1 MIVFGLSGSHSDRVC
16 VEGYWGVV
24 GGGWVG
30 GGGGGGWWVGRGE
43 LVEAGGLARGGGG
56 WLAYHVITCNELCS
70 WSLRAGEEEVLP
82 LRLLLT
88 DC

>member
-24 GGGWVG
+24 GGWV

-43 LVEAGGLARGGGG
+43 LVGAGGLAKGGG
-56 WLAYHVITCNELCS
+56 WLAGLSCDHM
-70 WSLRAGEEEVLP
+70 
-82 LRLLLT
+82 
-88 DC
+88 

>member
-30 GGGGGGWWVGRGE
+30 WGGAGGGGWVGG
-43 LVEAGGLARGGGG
+43 
-56 WLAYHVITCNELCS
+56 S
-70 WSLRAGEEEVLP
+70 
-82 LRLLLT
+82 
-88 DC
+88 

>member
-30 GGGGGGWWVGRGE
+30 GGWGVVGGKGG
-43 LVEAGGLARGGGG
+43 A
-56 WLAYHVITCNELCS
+56 S
-70 WSLRAGEEEVLP
+70 
-82 LRLLLT
+82 
-88 DC
+88 